1 MSNWIFWGYN
11 GCVETWC
18 TGMQQSGF
26 DRASNQLSS
35 PRGEQIAVWMMF
47 NHLADRLHLDSSLRK
62 GSVWDV
68 DVPRRFSSASG
79 LWSFW
84 VGAMGEHFLSVLSPF
99 FQCIIFHVSTVKSL
113 FWWKACDLCVLLRY
127 HSGASASNTDLKGS
141 RWTYSLSHMSLMMQH
156 RQYSVILIT
165 DFVHIGQTDTLIVFS
180 GWFFNSFRFVFQ

>member
-1 MSNWIFWGYN
+1 MGLWCPGCRNISMSNWIFWGYN

-35 PRGEQIAVWMMF
+35 PRGEQIAVWMTF
-47 NHLADRLHLDSSLRK
+47 NHLADRLHLDSSLKK

-68 DVPRRFSSASG
+68 DVPCCFSSASG

-113 FWWKACDLCVLLRY
+113 FWWKACDLCVSSCDTTAEPQHQTLTLR
-127 HSGASASNTDLKGS
+127 GPDG
-141 RWTYSLSHMSLMMQH
+141 
-156 RQYSVILIT
+156 
-165 DFVHIGQTDTLIVFS
+165 LIV
-180 GWFFNSFRFVFQ
+180 